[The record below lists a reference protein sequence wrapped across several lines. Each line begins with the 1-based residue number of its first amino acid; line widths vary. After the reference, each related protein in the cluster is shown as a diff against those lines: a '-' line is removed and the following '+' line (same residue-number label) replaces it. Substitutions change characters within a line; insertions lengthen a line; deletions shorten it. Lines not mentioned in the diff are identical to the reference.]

1 MTKTGAFACTFNQP
15 RNISYNKALFGTDT
29 HYAQMRMQRREGI
42 VGNLGTCVAH
52 GRNESRLSCVGHT
65 EQADVG
71 KHLEL
76 KAYCAVLP
84 RLARRAWRG
93 ARLTLVLKCR
103 LPKTAL
109 AACSQSCLSPWCVRS
124 ATVSPVVSSTMSV
137 PTGMRST
144 MSSPPAPKQ
153 SAPRPFSPLGAKNLR
168 V

>member
-1 MTKTGAFACTFNQP
+1 MQQQARTRQVTQEQVTKTGAFACTFNQP

-76 KAYCAVLP
+76 EAYCAVLP
-84 RLARRAWRG
+84 RLARRAL
-93 ARLTLVLKCR
+93 ARSTIDACLKVQVTQ
-103 LPKTAL
+103 TAL
-109 AACSQSCLSPWCVRS
+109 AAGSQKLFVAVVRQ
-124 ATVSPVVSSTMSV
+124 VSHRFAGGFVHNERTY
-137 PTGMRST
+137 RH
-144 MSSPPAPKQ
+144 A
-153 SAPRPFSPLGAKNLR
+153 
-168 V
+168 